1 MTQFTALPHDIQQA
15 STNCLNTSEEV
26 QSQLSSLQNYVYDLE
41 GQWQGVASQNFM
53 SLMADWNIYARM
65 LHQSLIGIS
74 EGLRGNWQNYSQS
87 EEQNIA
93 QLQAV
98 NGSLPGAPGATIG

>member
-1 MTQFTALPHDIQQA
+1 MTEFTALPQDIQQA
-15 STNCLNTSEEV
+15 SSNCITTAEEV
-26 QSQLSSLQNYVYDLE
+26 QSQLQSLQNYVYDLE
-41 GQWQGVASQNFM
+41 GQWQGVASGNFM
-53 SLMADWNIYARM
+53 TLMADWNIYARM
-65 LHQSLIGIS
+65 LHQSLIGIA
-74 EGLRGNWQNYSQS
+74 EGLQGNWRNYSQS